1 MKNFLFIIAFL
12 IVLTTVIV
20 GINPQM
26 HKPMNIGRAELVVQN
41 DSNIKNTDLKVENK
55 NSIIDKTPV
64 AVKPVDAIKSV
75 ENIETKNVDINDKWE
90 QLLKIQ
96 EQEEQARIQ
105 AEQKRQAQLQKQKEE
120 YARKL
125 AQQKAQEDAKRKAEE
140 QAQKLAAQKA
150 QQEAKKKADEE
161 AKRLAVQKRLQEE
174 QAKKLAQQK
183 AQEEAKKKFEAEAL
197 AKKQAEEQA
206 RKLAEQKAAEEA
218 RKKAEAEA
226 LAKKQAEEQAKKL
239 AQQKAQEEAKKKAE
253 EQKKLVEYQEN
264 ILWNQWRANVCNNV
278 ASRLNQQF
286 TSIAPVGTIYTYSFD
301 VDNQRRI
308 TNINVKISKG
318 YVNATT
324 QQGVAMIYNAI
335 QSLNLSTSLTFP
347 SGSQRTTVKV
357 SSGIERTSAQSKNI
371 DAYSFNDV
379 EKVTKQ
385 KY

>member
-1 MKNFLFIIAFL
+1 
-12 IVLTTVIV
+12 
-20 GINPQM
+20 M
-26 HKPMNIGRAELVVQN
+26 HKPMNIGGAELIVQN
-41 DSNIKNTDLKVENK
+41 DSNMKNTDLKVENK
-55 NSIIDKTPV
+55 DSIVDKTPV
-64 AVKPVDAIKSV
+64 AVKPVDAIKPV

-105 AEQKRQAQLQKQKEE
+105 AEQK
-120 YARKL
+120 
-125 AQQKAQEDAKRKAEE
+125 
-140 QAQKLAAQKA
+140 A

-161 AKRLAVQKRLQEE
+161 AKRLAEQKRLQEE

-183 AQEEAKKKFEAEAL
+183 AQEEAKKK
-197 AKKQAEEQA
+197 
-206 RKLAEQKAAEEA
+206 
-218 RKKAEAEA
+218 AEA

-278 ASRLNQQF
+278 ASRLNQLF

-301 VDNQRRI
+301 VDNKRRI
-308 TNINVKISKG
+308 TNISVKISKG
-318 YVNATT
+318 YVNETT

-335 QSLNLSTSLTFP
+335 QSLNLSCALTFP

-357 SSGIERTSAQSKNI
+357 SSGIEITSAQSKNI
-371 DAYSFNDV
+371 DANSFNDV

-385 KY
+385 KVN

>member
-20 GINPQM
+20 GSNPQM
-26 HKPMNIGRAELVVQN
+26 HKPMNIGGAKLEVQDN
-41 DSNIKNTDLKVENK
+41 SNIKNTDLKVENK
-55 NSIIDKTPV
+55 DSIIDKTPV
-64 AVKPVDAIKSV
+64 AVKPVDAIKPV

-90 QLLKIQ
+90 QLLRIQ

-140 QAQKLAAQKA
+140 QAQKLAEQKV

-161 AKRLAVQKRLQEE
+161 AKRLAEQKRLQEE

-183 AQEEAKKKFEAEAL
+183 AQEEAKKKAEAL

-206 RKLAEQKAAEEA
+206 SKLAEQKAAEEA

-226 LAKKQAEEQAKKL
+226 LAKKKS
-239 AQQKAQEEAKKKAE
+239 E

-278 ASRLNQQF
+278 AKKLDKQF
-286 TSIAPVGTIYTYSFD
+286 AYVAPAGTVYTYSFD

-308 TNINVKISKG
+308 TNINVKISRG
-318 YVNATT
+318 YINSTT
-324 QQGVAMIYNAI
+324 QQGIFMIKQAI
-335 QSLNLSTSLTFP
+335 QSMNLSSFLTYP
-347 SGSQRTTVKV
+347 PGSQRTTVKV
-357 SSGIERTSAQSKNI
+357 SSGIERTSAQSTTIN
-371 DAYSFNDV
+371 ANSFNDV
-379 EKVTKQ
+379 ETITKQ
-385 KY
+385 KYE

>member
-20 GINPQM
+20 GSNPQM
-26 HKPMNIGRAELVVQN
+26 HKPMNIGGAKLEVQ
-41 DSNIKNTDLKVENK
+41 DYSSIKNTDLKVENK
-55 NSIIDKTPV
+55 DSIIDKTPV
-64 AVKPVDAIKSV
+64 AVKPVDAVKPV

-140 QAQKLAAQKA
+140 QAQKLAEQKA

-161 AKRLAVQKRLQEE
+161 AKRLAEQKRL
-174 QAKKLAQQK
+174 L
-183 AQEEAKKKFEAEAL
+183 
-197 AKKQAEEQA
+197 EEQA

-218 RKKAEAEA
+218 RKKAEA
-226 LAKKQAEEQAKKL
+226 
-239 AQQKAQEEAKKKAE
+239 EAKKKAE

-278 ASRLNQQF
+278 AKKLDKQF
-286 TSIAPVGTIYTYSFD
+286 AYIAPAGTVYTYSFD

-308 TNINVKISKG
+308 TNINVKISRG
-318 YVNATT
+318 YINSTT
-324 QQGVAMIYNAI
+324 QQGVFMIKQAI
-335 QSLNLSTSLTFP
+335 QSMNLSSFLTYP
-347 SGSQRTTVKV
+347 PGSQRTTVKV
-357 SSGIERTSAQSKNI
+357 SSGIERTSAQSTTIN
-371 DAYSFNDV
+371 ANSFNDV
-379 EKVTKQ
+379 ETITKQ
-385 KY
+385 KYE

>member
-20 GINPQM
+20 GSNPQM
-26 HKPMNIGRAELVVQN
+26 HKPMNIGGAKLEVQDN
-41 DSNIKNTDLKVENK
+41 SNIKNTDLKVENK
-55 NSIIDKTPV
+55 DSIIDKTPV
-64 AVKPVDAIKSV
+64 AVKPVDAIKPV

-90 QLLKIQ
+90 QLLRIQ

-125 AQQKAQEDAKRKAEE
+125 AQQKAQE
-140 QAQKLAAQKA
+140 
-150 QQEAKKKADEE
+150 EAKKKADEE
-161 AKRLAVQKRLQEE
+161 AKRLAEQKRLQEE

-183 AQEEAKKKFEAEAL
+183 AQEEAKKKAEAL

-206 RKLAEQKAAEEA
+206 SKLAEQKAAEEA

-226 LAKKQAEEQAKKL
+226 LAKKKS
-239 AQQKAQEEAKKKAE
+239 E

-278 ASRLNQQF
+278 AKKLDKQF
-286 TSIAPVGTIYTYSFD
+286 AYVAPAGTVYTYSFD

-308 TNINVKISKG
+308 TNINVKISRG
-318 YVNATT
+318 YINSTT
-324 QQGVAMIYNAI
+324 QQGIFMIKQAI
-335 QSLNLSTSLTFP
+335 QSMNLSSFLTYP
-347 SGSQRTTVKV
+347 PGSQRTTVKV
-357 SSGIERTSAQSKNI
+357 SSGIERTSAQSTTIN
-371 DAYSFNDV
+371 ANSFNDV
-379 EKVTKQ
+379 ETITKQ
-385 KY
+385 KYE